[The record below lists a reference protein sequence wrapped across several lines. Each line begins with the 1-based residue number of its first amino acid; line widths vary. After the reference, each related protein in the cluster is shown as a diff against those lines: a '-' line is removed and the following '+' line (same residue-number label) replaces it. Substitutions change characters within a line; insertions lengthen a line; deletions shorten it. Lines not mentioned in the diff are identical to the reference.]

1 MGQWH
6 AKRWKQLPVDLVGYY
21 DLSPEAMDN
30 AVGQFGGSAFAS
42 LEALLSE
49 VDVLDVC
56 TPTPD
61 HKAPVLMAAS
71 AGRDIVCEKPLA
83 RHLHDAVEIVAACK
97 AAGVRLFVAQV
108 VRFFRQFAQAKA
120 VIDSGEIGRPGLLR
134 SARGGSAPA
143 AGRSW
148 FAEFEKSG
156 GAVMDLGV
164 HDIDFARWCLGDVER
179 VFARGLTFTGL
190 RPDDHA
196 LVVLRF
202 KNGAIGHIEASWAYP
217 PGEFRTAFEIVGDR
231 GIIEFDSGAPAP
243 LSIRLRSTDTPHE
256 PSVAQILS
264 PAAPWDDPYYLELEH
279 FLSRL
284 ETGDRFLVS
293 PRDGLEAVRI
303 ALAAIES
310 MRTGKPIRL
319 DGFSP
324 TPA

>member
-134 SARGGSAPA
+134 CARGGSAPA

-217 PGEFRTAFEIVGDR
+217 PGGFRTRFEIAGER
-231 GIIEFDSGAPAP
+231 GLIEYDSRQPAP
-243 LSIRLRSTDTPHE
+243 LTVRLRSTDAPQS
-256 PSVAQILS
+256 PSAPQSHS
-264 PAAPWDDPYYLELEH
+264 PSAYWDDPYYLELQH
-279 FLSRL
+279 FLNCL
-284 ETGDRFLVS
+284 ETGQKFLVS
-293 PRDGLEAVRI
+293 PHDGLEAVRV

-310 MRTGKPIRL
+310 IRSGNPIHM
-319 DGFSP
+319 DDYA
-324 TPA
+324 PAPA